1 MTVPVINAVI
11 NFSTGP
17 SFAQAF
23 IIGEGILGTN
33 VLADSAAVIVD
44 VSDVVDSVSIKRGRN
59 AQADEFQTGTM
70 TLRIVDQNGDFNPQ
84 NPNSPYYTLLDP
96 MRKVSISATSAGVT
110 YPMFAGFITSF
121 TTTTPKNANDVVY
134 TTIQAVD
141 ALRLAQNAQIA
152 TVTGATAGDLSGTR
166 IDQILDQIAWPE
178 SMRDVDLGLTQ
189 MQNDPGTARTSLAA
203 LQTVTNSEYG
213 AFYVDASG
221 SFVFQ
226 DRSVTTASIGGTPTV
241 FNDNGTEIG
250 YANAVWRLDDTLV
263 LNQANVTRT
272 GGTVQNST
280 NAASVEKYF
289 AHTYNI
295 QNLLM
300 QTDAVALDYA
310 RAYVA
315 SRAETSVRC
324 DAIELDLYTDNYANG
339 ILAALDLDFFDPV
352 TITTNQPGASTLT
365 KTLQVFGVAHNV
377 TPNKWR
383 TTFTTLEPVI
393 DGFILNSTLYGVL
406 DTSVLS
412 YQEVRKWQLDQA

>member
-11 NFSTGP
+11 NFSTGAA
-17 SFAQAF
+17 FAQAF
-23 IIGEGILGTN
+23 IIGEGIFGTN

-44 VSDVVDSVSIKRGRN
+44 VSDVVDSVNIKRGRN
-59 AQADEFQTGTM
+59 PQADEFQTGTM
-70 TLRIVDQNGDFNPQ
+70 TLRIVDQLGAFNSQ
-84 NPNSPYYTLLDP
+84 NPSSPYFGLLDP
-96 MRKVSISATSAGVT
+96 MRKVSISATYDGTT
-110 YPMFAGFITSF
+110 YPMFSGFITSY
-121 TTTTPKNANDVVY
+121 TTTTPKNATDVVY

-141 ALRLAQNAQIA
+141 AQRLAQNAQIA

-166 IDQILDQIAWPE
+166 INQILDTIAWPA
-178 SMRDVDLGLTQ
+178 SMRDVNAGLTQ
-189 MQNDPGTARTSLAA
+189 LQNDPGTARTSLAA

-241 FNDNGTEIG
+241 FNDNGTDIG
-250 YANAVWRLDDTLV
+250 YFNAVWRLDDTLV
-263 LNQANVTRT
+263 FNQANVSRT
-272 GGTVQNST
+272 GGAVQNAT

-324 DAIELDLYTDNYANG
+324 DAIELDLYTDNYNTG
-339 ILAALDLDFFDPV
+339 IIAALDLDFFDPV

-365 KTLQVFGVAHNV
+365 KTLQVFGVAHSV

-393 DGFILNSTLYGVL
+393 DGFIIGNANYGVL
-406 DTSVLS
+406 GQNVLS
-412 YQEVRKWQLDQA
+412 Y

>member
-1 MTVPVINAVI
+1 MTLPVINAVI

-33 VLADSAAVIVD
+33 ILADSAAVIVD
-44 VSDVVDSVSIKRGRN
+44 VSNVVDSVSIKRGRN
-59 AQADEFQTGTM
+59 PQVDEFQTGTM

-84 NPNSPYYTLLDP
+84 NPSSPYFGLLDP
-96 MRKVSISATSAGVT
+96 MRKVSISATYGGTT
-110 YPMFAGFITSF
+110 YPMFSGFITSY
-121 TTTTPKNANDVVY
+121 TTSTPKNANDVVY

-141 ALRLAQNAQIA
+141 AFRLAQNAQIS
-152 TVTGATAGDLSGTR
+152 TVTGATAGQLSGTR
-166 IDQILDQIAWPE
+166 INEILDEIAWPS
-178 SMRDVDLGLTQ
+178 SMRDVDAGLTT
-189 MQNDPGTARTSLAA
+189 MQADPGTARTSLAA

-226 DRSVTTASIGGTPTV
+226 DRTVTTASVAGTPVV
-241 FNDNGTEIG
+241 FNDNGTDIG
-250 YANAVWRLDDTLV
+250 YFNAVWRLDDTLIF
-263 LNQANVTRT
+263 NQANVTRT
-272 GGTVQNST
+272 GGSVQSAT
-280 NAASVEKYF
+280 NAASVTKYF

-300 QTDAVALDYA
+300 ETDAVALDYA

-324 DAIELDLYTDNYANG
+324 DFIELDLYTDNYNTG
-339 ILAALDLDFFDPV
+339 IIAALDLDFFDPV

-377 TPNKWR
+377 TPNRWR

-393 DGFILNSTLYGVL
+393 DGFIIGSTLSGIL

-412 YQEVRKWQLDQA
+412 Y